1 MLRSRIQSGL
11 EKPAITKK
19 EKDLDSAKLAADSV
33 FIINKEPVMQLALD
47 ALTII
52 GTHKEITLRARGD
65 SIPNAVSVANIIN
78 KSMLKGNS
86 KIHQITVSSEPIQ
99 ELGQVLSKIEIILRK
114 I

>member
-1 MLRSRIQSGL
+1 MLSSKIQSGL
-11 EKPAITKK
+11 EKPTSTKR
-19 EKDLDSAKLAADSV
+19 EKDLDSTKVAPDSV
-33 FIINKEPVMQLALD
+33 FIINKEPGMQVAGD

-99 ELGQVLSKIEIILRK
+99 ELGQVLSKIEIIIRK